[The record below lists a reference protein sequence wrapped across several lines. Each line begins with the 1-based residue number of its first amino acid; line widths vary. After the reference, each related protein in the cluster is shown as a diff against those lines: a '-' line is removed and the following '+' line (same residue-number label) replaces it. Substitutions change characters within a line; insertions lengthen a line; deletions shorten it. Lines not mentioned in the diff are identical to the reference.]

1 MTLGCGSFFSE
12 HTCSGEHDISE
23 DGSSHSASFIFLS
36 IQVGSLKIYY
46 SNVKLFLDAAGETK
60 PSILFVKYKILAFI
74 IAENPPFFER
84 QHFLIFSSLR
94 MPICKG
100 FKEAGF
106 LKTASGK
113 GFNRQRRKNPCL
125 ICLLGDN
132 IKELLR
138 PMNW

>member
-1 MTLGCGSFFSE
+1 
-12 HTCSGEHDISE
+12 
-23 DGSSHSASFIFLS
+23 
-36 IQVGSLKIYY
+36 
-46 SNVKLFLDAAGETK
+46 
-60 PSILFVKYKILAFI
+60 
-74 IAENPPFFER
+74 
-84 QHFLIFSSLR
+84 

-106 LKTASGK
+106 LKTFSGK
-113 GFNRQRRKNPCL
+113 GFNRQRHKNPCL